1 MASEYWNKWWDMRSD
16 RRRFLK
22 TGAATGV
29 GAAGIALVGCGDD
42 DDDDDATNTPGGLAP
57 TNTPVPDATATPT
70 PAITPGGELI
80 NIRNG
85 DPPSINPYGSPSFE
99 AKTHAAFVY
108 SRLYKLGA
116 ASGLDAALAVPEPD
130 AAEGHEFVDNTTVTV
145 KLRPDVM
152 FHDVSPVSGRQMT
165 TEDVEFSWG
174 LATAD
179 DNANAGRLTSVVD
192 RVEFTDD
199 TTMTFHLKQPDAEFI
214 DLLADTNLL
223 YLMPKEADGGF
234 DPATQMI
241 GSGPWLFNKYEPSV
255 QVIYDKNPNWFAGEG
270 GMIPYADR
278 HTYKIIPEAAT
289 RLAQFLAGNINIF
302 APSNND
308 LPQIVQQM
316 PDVQLSG
323 QQSQLLSFFY
333 WSNLQDTSTPWSNPM
348 VRQAV
353 SMAMD
358 RDSSFDLHHN
368 ANELADAGIDMPR
381 DWNNI
386 IPAGMKRWWL
396 DPQSPEHGD
405 SGKYFNYDPTE
416 AKALL
421 AAAGYDDPSSLKFKY
436 QYTANRYGA
445 AFNSVAEAN
454 ALFLNDIGI
463 SPEIEIQ
470 DYNSVYF
477 TQTFTGN
484 FTGLAYGYETPFPN
498 GGAYPQRYFTDN
510 NLNHSRVNDTE
521 LADLT
526 ARQQQELDEE
536 ARRDLFHEIQRKNAE
551 KGFYF
556 PQQSG
561 AGTGFVAFP
570 KNVNYNDRRTLFYGG
585 GTESIP
591 YWWIDTRA

>member
-1 MASEYWNKWWDMRSD
+1 
-16 RRRFLK
+16 
-22 TGAATGV
+22 
-29 GAAGIALVGCGDD
+29 
-42 DDDDDATNTPGGLAP
+42 
-57 TNTPVPDATATPT
+57 
-70 PAITPGGELI
+70 
-80 NIRNG
+80 
-85 DPPSINPYGSPSFE
+85 
-99 AKTHAAFVY
+99 
-108 SRLYKLGA
+108 
-116 ASGLDAALAVPEPD
+116 
-130 AAEGHEFVDNTTVTV
+130 
-145 KLRPDVM
+145 
-152 FHDVSPVSGRQMT
+152 
-165 TEDVEFSWG
+165 
-174 LATAD
+174 
-179 DNANAGRLTSVVD
+179 
-192 RVEFTDD
+192 
-199 TTMTFHLKQPDAEFI
+199 
-214 DLLADTNLL
+214 
-223 YLMPKEADGGF
+223 
-234 DPATQMI
+234 
-241 GSGPWLFNKYEPSV
+241 
-255 QVIYDKNPNWFAGEG
+255 
-270 GMIPYADR
+270 
-278 HTYKIIPEAAT
+278 
-289 RLAQFLAGNINIF
+289 
-302 APSNND
+302 
-308 LPQIVQQM
+308 
-316 PDVQLSG
+316 
-323 QQSQLLSFFY
+323 
-333 WSNLQDTSTPWSNPM
+333 
-348 VRQAV
+348 
-353 SMAMD
+353 
-358 RDSSFDLHHN
+358 
-368 ANELADAGIDMPR
+368 LADAGIDMPR